1 MKNFLDK
8 KGLSMTQAQAIS
20 NLCNQAS
27 NEIVVALSRI
37 NNCKKVINF
46 KDMQLV
52 SQSAMK
58 MPSDIGDTL
67 KKLGAYRS
75 CQAFLMEQIKAKDSM
90 MEELKRSKMVP
101 EVEEPTYPQLVL
113 YKPIQ
118 IVDEKWGWDKL
129 TAEETAEYLEA
140 EAKAAVIGQ
149 FIHKGGKLDVLRK
162 ELPSI
167 EPLEWFVE
175 PGQDGKAHPVTVS
188 VHHIEEDLWKTHQE
202 LAAQHRDLE
211 QRVNYF
217 KAKVK
222 NLVTARNAEIAKEN
236 ASMVAKTSEENSK
249 LMNDY
254 NKAMEEYRAVI
265 RAAMEIFES
274 SRLEKLKEA
283 SALRIQVPTRF
294 QEVVDEFL
302 KDMKTE
308 E

>member
-1 MKNFLDK
+1 
-8 KGLSMTQAQAIS
+8 
-20 NLCNQAS
+20 
-27 NEIVVALSRI
+27 
-37 NNCKKVINF
+37 
-46 KDMQLV
+46 
-52 SQSAMK
+52 
-58 MPSDIGDTL
+58 
-67 KKLGAYRS
+67 
-75 CQAFLMEQIKAKDSM
+75 
-90 MEELKRSKMVP
+90 
-101 EVEEPTYPQLVL
+101 
-113 YKPIQ
+113 
-118 IVDEKWGWDKL
+118 
-129 TAEETAEYLEA
+129 
-140 EAKAAVIGQ
+140 
-149 FIHKGGKLDVLRK
+149 
-162 ELPSI
+162 
-167 EPLEWFVE
+167 
-175 PGQDGKAHPVTVS
+175 VTVS

-236 ASMVAKTSEENSK
+236 ASMMQSTAVENSK

-265 RAAMEIFES
+265 RAGMEIFES

-283 SALRIQVPTRF
+283 SALRIQVPARF